1 MDGEQPPTPQLR
13 VTGFEV
19 NRPFEA
25 KKIMNRISL
34 SSLSYSLSSLLSSQ
48 SAAVCAVDVSD

>member
-25 KKIMNRISL
+25 KKNMNRITLL
-34 SSLSYSLSSLLSSQ
+34 SSYSSLSSLLSKPL
-48 SAAVCAVDVSD
+48 AAVCAVILN